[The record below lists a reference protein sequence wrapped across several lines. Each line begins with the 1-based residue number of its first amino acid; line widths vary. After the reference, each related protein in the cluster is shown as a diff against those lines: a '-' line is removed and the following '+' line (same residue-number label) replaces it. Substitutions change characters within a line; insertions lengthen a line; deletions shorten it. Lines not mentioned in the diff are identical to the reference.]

1 MSTAIEFRHIRK
13 VYGNT
18 VIIPDL
24 NLKIERGE
32 FVTLIGSSGCG
43 KTTALKMINGL
54 YEATKGD
61 ILVNGENIKDKDMIE
76 LRRSIGYVIQGNV
89 LFPNMTIEEN
99 ISYVPRLLNKKD
111 KEKIE
116 GAVNKWMKIVGL
128 EPSMKERYPSEL
140 SGGQQQRVGIA
151 RALAASPDILLM
163 DEPFGAVDAIT
174 RRQLQNEL
182 MKIHR
187 ETGITILFVTH
198 DIEEALKLGTKMLVM
213 ECGEIQQYGTPA
225 EILRKPATDFVKEL
239 VNQERSLIE

>member
-1 MSTAIEFRHIRK
+1 M
-13 VYGNT
+13 
-18 VIIPDL
+18 

-61 ILVNGENIKDKDMIE
+61 ILVNGENIRDKDMIE

>member
-61 ILVNGENIKDKDMIE
+61 ILVNGENIRDKDMIE

-163 DEPFGAVDAIT
+163 DEPFGAVDTIT

>member
-61 ILVNGENIKDKDMIE
+61 ILVNGENIRDKDMIE

-128 EPSMKERYPSEL
+128 ELSMKERYPSEL